1 MEKSRADK
9 TLGLTLIELL
19 LVISIIMILGTFSSV
34 FYSNLLSRNAV
45 SNTAEQLVGQLRKA
59 QIYTMEGK
67 GNDSWGVRIEPSQIV
82 LFAGSTSAFDEVFS
96 VNQNISV
103 TGFTQVLF
111 TKPSGMPDSTPTIT
125 VSGNNNTETITVN
138 SEGMINK

>member
-111 TKPSGMPDSTPTIT
+111 SKPSGIPDSTPTIT

-138 SEGMINK
+138 SEGMISK

>member
-111 TKPSGMPDSTPTIT
+111 SKPSGIPDSTPTIT

>member
-138 SEGMINK
+138 SEGMISK